1 MRKVVK
7 PKLKDYFSLGKS
19 FQGKDALLH
28 YEVQNFN
35 KLTSLILLLIVLSLV
50 GILKTNL
57 LIFPLT
63 IIIFLGL
70 NYIFLYI
77 KAQNLYISR
86 EVKKNAKENEILT
99 VTYKITN
106 NSPFKINEFYLHESF
121 TGSSESKKIK
131 YVSKTLKKNSKSL
144 INYKYNLDEGFGEHY
159 FNQISFEITDT
170 LGLFKF
176 RVINNQK
183 QKILVYPS
191 IQDFNP
197 EIQTNNDDT
206 FLTGDFEIF
215 TKGVSPNFYGIRQ
228 YNFGDSLKYIN
239 WKLSKKL
246 NELVVNEYENAVN
259 LKVNYVL
266 NFDERAHFG
275 IGVNSTWEYCR
286 DICLSLIKKNI
297 EKNHSVEVFS
307 NEFHVEKGNGKQ
319 FFEFLELKMC
329 YLKPKGEQA
338 SELLS
343 KNIHLLEKGSALV
356 LITPLN
362 QGQGMANNIKFLKS
376 HIDHF
381 SSIHIYVIDAFN
393 INKVNVPTEFKGDL
407 FKSQKYANDF
417 LKDEIL
423 TLRTLGVKVFHTEVK
438 TPHLIKNQTKRL
450 FGALNV
456 SN

>member
-7 PKLKDYFSLGKS
+7 PKFKDYFSLEKT

-35 KLTSLILLLIVLSLV
+35 KLTSLILLTSVISMVS
-50 GILKTNL
+50 IFETNL

-63 IIIFLGL
+63 IIIFLLL

-77 KAQNLYISR
+77 KVKNLYITR
-86 EVKKNAKENEILT
+86 KVQKNAKENEIIT
-99 VTYKITN
+99 VMYIITN
-106 NSPFKINEFYLHESF
+106 NSPFKLKEYYLQESF
-121 TGSSESKKIK
+121 TGSSDSKKTK
-131 YVSKTLKKNSKSL
+131 YISQSIQRNSKSVIKQSL
-144 INYKYNLDEGFGEHY
+144 ALNEGFGEHY
-159 FNQISFEITDT
+159 FNEINLEITDA
-170 LGLFKF
+170 LALFKF
-176 RVINNQK
+176 KITNNQK
-183 QKILVYPS
+183 QKLLVYPS

-239 WKLSKKL
+239 WKLSRKL

-329 YLKPKGEQA
+329 YLKPKGEAA

-362 QGQGMANNIKFLKS
+362 QGQGIASNIKFLKG

-381 SSIHIYVIDAFN
+381 SSVQIYVIDAFDV
-393 INKVNVPTEFKGDL
+393 NKKNMPSELKGDL

-438 TPHLIKNQTKRL
+438 APHKIKNQTKRL
-450 FGALNV
+450 FGDLNV